1 MKYDAITQSGIKIIN
16 RYDIPEH
23 LIPPDSQVEVSVR
36 FPSIFPVSRFPP
48 SNADI
53 PRHLLSD

>member
-23 LIPPDSQVEVSVR
+23 LIPPDSQVEVSVL
-36 FPSIFPVSRFPP
+36 FQS
-48 SNADI
+48 
-53 PRHLLSD
+53 LSLAFSSV